1 MENES
6 DVIDLKRIFSLLWSN
21 RKKFYKLWGLVFIL
35 TYGLLLFV
43 PRYYTTTT
51 RIAPELGSAMDM
63 GSLGDLASSIGLNFG
78 DASHSDAISPLL
90 YPDLMDDNGFVA
102 KLFDIHVTSVDGEID
117 TTYHDYLAKYQKY
130 AFWKKWMGKLKKLII
145 KKNEIKG
152 SQGEYDPYYVSR
164 KEDGLM
170 KLIRSNISFQFD
182 KKTFVV
188 TIKVKAQD
196 PLICRQVAD
205 ATRIKLQDFIT
216 EYRTTKARFD
226 LEYYQK
232 LADDTK
238 SEYEEACIKYSRY
251 ADSHLNMSMSTY
263 NNQLDNLQKEME
275 QKYTSYTAVITQKEA
290 AKARVQESTPA
301 FTTLQGASVPVKPA
315 GPKRMFIVITMLF
328 LSSMVMGLY
337 ILKDELLR

>member
-1 MENES
+1 MDKES
-6 DVIDLKRIFSLLWSN
+6 DVIDLRKIFLQIWSN
-21 RKKFYKLWGLVFIL
+21 RKKFFMLWGVVFVL
-35 TYGLLLFV
+35 TYVLLLFV

-63 GSLGDLASSIGLNFG
+63 GSLGDLASSIGLNLG
-78 DASHSDAISPLL
+78 DGSHSDAISPLL
-90 YPDLMDDNGFVA
+90 YPDLMEDNGFVA
-102 KLFDIHVTSVDGEID
+102 QLFDIHVTSVDGEID
-117 TTYHDYLAKYQKY
+117 TTYHEYLAKHQKR
-130 AFWKKWMGKLKKLII
+130 AFWKKWIAKLKSLIP
-145 KKNEIKG
+145 KNNEVKG
-152 SQGEYDPYYVSR
+152 AQGEYDPYFISR
-164 KEDGLM
+164 KEYGLM
-170 KLIRSNISFQFD
+170 QLVRDNISFQFD

-205 ATRIKLQDFIT
+205 ATRIKLQNFIA

-226 LEYYQK
+226 LDYYQK
-232 LADDTK
+232 LADEAK
-238 SEYEEACIKYSRY
+238 LEYEEACIKYSRY
-251 ADSHLNMSMSTY
+251 ADSHLNMTMSTY
-263 NNQLDNLQKEME
+263 NNQLDNLQKDME
-275 QKYTSYTAVITQKEA
+275 QKYTSYTAIVTQKEA

-337 ILKDELLR
+337 VLKDELLR

>member
-1 MENES
+1 MEKES
-6 DVIDLKRIFSLLWSN
+6 DVIDLRKIFLQIWSN
-21 RKKFYKLWGLVFIL
+21 RKKFFMLWGVVFVL

-63 GSLGDLASSIGLNFG
+63 GSLGDLASSIGLNLG
-78 DASHSDAISPLL
+78 DAGHSDAISPLL
-90 YPDLMDDNGFVA
+90 YPDLMEDNGFVSQ
-102 KLFDIHVTSVDGEID
+102 LFDIHVTSVDGEID
-117 TTYHDYLAKYQKY
+117 TTYHEYLAKYQKR
-130 AFWKKWMGKLKKLII
+130 AFWKKWKAKLKNLIP

-152 SQGEYDPYYVSR
+152 AQGEYDPYYVSK

-170 KLIRSNISFQFD
+170 KLVRSNISFQFD

-188 TIKVKAQD
+188 TIKVQAQD

-205 ATRIKLQDFIT
+205 ATRIKLQNFIT

-226 LEYYQK
+226 LDYYQK
-232 LADDTK
+232 LTDEAK
-238 SEYEEACIKYSRY
+238 SEYEEACVRYSRY
-251 ADSHLNMSMSTY
+251 ADSHLNITKSIY
-263 NNQLDNLQKEME
+263 NNQLDNLQKDME
-275 QKYTSYTAVITQKEA
+275 QKYTSYTAIVTQREA

-328 LSSMVMGLY
+328 LSSMVMGFY